1 MRIGFDGK
9 RAVQNNTGLGNYSRY
24 IIDILSQY
32 YETNE
37 YIIYAPKQKENK
49 ALSKILEK
57 RNIQTVYPA
66 TSFWRKCRSLW
77 RVWGIKTQLK
87 QDHLSIF
94 HGLSNELPLSIS
106 KSGTKSIVTIHDLIF
121 IRYPQFYKWI
131 DRHIYAYKYRKA
143 CENSDR
149 IIAISEM
156 TKRDII
162 TYWKIDEQKIDVVYQ
177 GCHPNFKLL
186 ASEKQKEEIREK
198 YRLPQKYI
206 LNVGSIENR
215 KNLLLIVKA
224 LEYIPDD
231 IALIAVGKRTPY
243 TDTVEEYINS
253 HKLNDRVH
261 LLHNIPFQELPVLYQ
276 LAQLFVYP
284 SFFEGF
290 GIPIIEAIHS
300 GIPVI
305 AATGSCLEEAG
316 GPDSIYIN
324 PNDEK
329 ELAEKINE
337 LLSSPETASIMIEK
351 GKKYV
356 ERFSE
361 EVIAQDIMHVYQK
374 VLPTT
379 SDKP

>member
-37 YIIYAPKQKENK
+37 YIIYAPKQRENK

-57 RNIQTVYPA
+57 RNIQAVYPA
-66 TSFWRKCRSLW
+66 ISLWKKCRSLW

-87 QDHLSIF
+87 QDRLSIF

-121 IRYPQFYKWI
+121 LRYPQFYKWI

-177 GCHPNFKLL
+177 GCHPNFKLQ

-206 LNVGSIENR
+206 LNVGSIESR

-351 GKKYV
+351 GRKYV

-374 VLPTT
+374 VLPAT

>member
-37 YIIYAPKQKENK
+37 YIIYAPKQRENK

-57 RNIQTVYPA
+57 RNIQAVYPA
-66 TSFWRKCRSLW
+66 TSSWKKCRSLW

-87 QDHLSIF
+87 QDRLSIF

-121 IRYPQFYKWI
+121 LRYPQFYKWI

-177 GCHPNFKLL
+177 GCHPNFKLQ

-206 LNVGSIENR
+206 LNVGSIESR

-253 HKLNDRVH
+253 HKLNDRVR

-337 LLSSPETASIMIEK
+337 LLSSPETVSIMIEK
-351 GKKYV
+351 GRKYV

-374 VLPTT
+374 VLPAT

>member
-37 YIIYAPKQKENK
+37 YIIYAPKQRENK

-57 RNIQTVYPA
+57 RNIQAVYPA
-66 TSFWRKCRSLW
+66 ISLWEKCRSLW

-87 QDHLSIF
+87 QDRLSIF

-121 IRYPQFYKWI
+121 LRYPQFYKWI

-177 GCHPNFKLL
+177 GCHPNFKLQ

-206 LNVGSIENR
+206 LNVGSIESR

-231 IALIAVGKRTPY
+231 IALIAVGKRTSY

-253 HKLNDRVH
+253 HQLNDRVH

-337 LLSSPETASIMIEK
+337 LLSSPETVSIMIEK
-351 GKKYV
+351 GRKYV

-374 VLPTT
+374 VLPAT

>member
-37 YIIYAPKQKENK
+37 YIIYAPAQRENK
-49 ALSKILEK
+49 ALNKILEK
-57 RNIQTVYPA
+57 RNIQTVHPA

-87 QDHLSIF
+87 QDRLSIF

-131 DRHIYAYKYRKA
+131 DRHIYTYKYRKA

-177 GCHPNFKLL
+177 GCHPNFKLQ

-206 LNVGSIENR
+206 LNVGSIESR

-243 TDTVEEYINS
+243 TNTVEEYINS
-253 HKLNDRVH
+253 HKLNNRVR
-261 LLHNIPFQELPVLYQ
+261 LLHNIPFQELPVVYQ

-329 ELAEKINE
+329 ELAEKINI
-337 LLSSPETASIMIEK
+337 LLSSPETASIMIEN
-351 GKKYV
+351 GRKYV

>member
-37 YIIYAPKQKENK
+37 YIIYAPTQRENK

-77 RVWGIKTQLK
+77 RVWGIKMQLK

-121 IRYPQFYKWI
+121 LRYPQFYTWI

-162 TYWKIDEQKIDVVYQ
+162 TFWKIDEQKIDVVYQ
-177 GCHPNFKLL
+177 GCHPNFKLQ

-198 YRLPQKYI
+198 YQLPQKYI
-206 LNVGSIENR
+206 LNVGSIESR

-231 IALIAVGKRTPY
+231 IVLIAVGKRTPY

-329 ELAEKINE
+329 ELAEKINI
-337 LLSSPETASIMIEK
+337 LLSSPEIVSTMIEK
-351 GKKYV
+351 GRKYV

-361 EVIAQDIMHVYQK
+361 NVIAQDIMHVYQK
-374 VLPTT
+374 VFPAT

>member
-37 YIIYAPKQKENK
+37 YIIYAPKQRENK

-57 RNIQTVYPA
+57 RNIQAVYPA
-66 TSFWRKCRSLW
+66 TSSWKKCRSLW

-87 QDHLSIF
+87 QDRLSIF

-121 IRYPQFYKWI
+121 LRYPQFYKWI

-177 GCHPNFKLL
+177 GCHPNFKLQ

-206 LNVGSIENR
+206 LNVGSIESR

-253 HKLNDRVH
+253 HKLNNRVR

-351 GKKYV
+351 GRKYV

-374 VLPTT
+374 VLPAT

>member
-37 YIIYAPKQKENK
+37 YIIYAPAQRENK

-77 RVWGIKTQLK
+77 RVWGIKMQLK

-121 IRYPQFYKWI
+121 LRYPQFYTWI

-162 TYWKIDEQKIDVVYQ
+162 TFWKIDEQKIDVVYQ
-177 GCHPNFKLL
+177 GCHPNFKLQ

-198 YRLPQKYI
+198 YQLPQKYI
-206 LNVGSIENR
+206 LNVGSIESR

-329 ELAEKINE
+329 ELAEKINI
-337 LLSSPETASIMIEK
+337 LLSSPEIVSTMIEK
-351 GKKYV
+351 GRKYV

-361 EVIAQDIMHVYQK
+361 NVIAQDIMHVYQK
-374 VLPTT
+374 VFPST
-379 SDKP
+379 SEKP

>member
-37 YIIYAPKQKENK
+37 YIIYAPKQRENK

-57 RNIQTVYPA
+57 RNIQAVYPA
-66 TSFWRKCRSLW
+66 ISLWEKCRSLW

-87 QDHLSIF
+87 QDRLSIF

-121 IRYPQFYKWI
+121 LRYPQFYKWI

-177 GCHPNFKLL
+177 GCHPNFKLQ

-206 LNVGSIENR
+206 LNVGSIESR

-231 IALIAVGKRTPY
+231 IALIAVGKRTSY

-337 LLSSPETASIMIEK
+337 LLSSPETVSIMIEK
-351 GKKYV
+351 GRKYV

-374 VLPTT
+374 VLPAT

>member
-37 YIIYAPKQKENK
+37 YIIYAPKQRENK

-57 RNIQTVYPA
+57 RNIQAAYPA
-66 TSFWRKCRSLW
+66 ISLWKKCRSLW

-87 QDHLSIF
+87 QDRLSIF

-121 IRYPQFYKWI
+121 LRYPQFYKWI

-162 TYWKIDEQKIDVVYQ
+162 TYWKIDEHKIDVVYQ
-177 GCHPNFKLL
+177 GCHPNFKLQ
-186 ASEKQKEEIREK
+186 ASQKQKEEIREK

-206 LNVGSIENR
+206 LNVGSIESR

-231 IALIAVGKRTPY
+231 IALIAVGKKTPY

-351 GKKYV
+351 GRKYV

-374 VLPTT
+374 VLPAT